1 MAVMKHF
8 LKRMEGG
15 SRPLTRRGALA
26 AIGMLTVFPSVLPAA
41 AQSPATTGAS
51 GSAVA
56 RSAQEL
62 RSERPTLLVLGDSLS
77 AEYGLP
83 RGAGWVQRLS
93 ERISARGFDYR
104 IVNASISGETTAGGL
119 TRIDGLL
126 RRQRPTIVIIELGG
140 NDALRGLDLSSTR
153 SNLLGMA
160 QRARAT
166 GARVLLLGM
175 QMPPNYGAAYGQG
188 FSRLF
193 TEVARET
200 DAALVPFFLEDIG
213 DRFEYFQTDRIHPNE
228 SAQPLM
234 MERVWPAL
242 EPLLAATAQP
252 R

>member
-1 MAVMKHF
+1 
-8 LKRMEGG
+8 
-15 SRPLTRRGALA
+15 
-26 AIGMLTVFPSVLPAA
+26 
-41 AQSPATTGAS
+41 
-51 GSAVA
+51 
-56 RSAQEL
+56 
-62 RSERPTLLVLGDSLS
+62 
-77 AEYGLP
+77 
-83 RGAGWVQRLS
+83 
-93 ERISARGFDYR
+93 
-104 IVNASISGETTAGGL
+104 
-119 TRIDGLL
+119 
-126 RRQRPTIVIIELGG
+126 VIIELGG

-153 SNLLGMA
+153 ANLLGMA

-213 DRFEYFQTDRIHPNE
+213 DRFEYFQADRIHPNE

-242 EPLLAATAQP
+242 EPLLAAKAQP